1 MLGLRKKQG
10 IRWRVLRTAKAIG
23 ALLSGVLLLLGC
35 AAHAQLFGP
44 GHSLFQNSGQNSG
57 SPSRESPQVIPQEQ
71 PGSRLAASLNA
82 FCQQSPA
89 EVARKAQLR
98 QQAHQSD
105 RAWADYTQILA
116 DHRAALIT
124 CRSRRWPQIQA
135 IWVRLHPCD
144 ANAGVLDQVFDQVV
158 NLGYNR
164 VFIETFYDGRSILP
178 QSDFPGGVG
187 IWPSIQPNADLLEL
201 ALRAAR
207 RRGLS
212 AYAWVFSLN
221 LGYSY
226 GQRADRQVALARNGR
241 GITTIL
247 DPATAHLE
255 DLGSPDEVFV
265 DPFHPQ
271 ARQDFAGLIERL
283 LHRQPDGILFDY
295 IRYPRGSGGA
305 SLAATVK
312 DLWIHGDAAR
322 QAYLDLA
329 ENLAGRALLERY
341 LAQGYVTVTDVLQ
354 LDALYGEEPRW
365 RWPGDPKPD
374 WAGIPLLG
382 GGLSPE
388 LLDWS
393 TRDEKTA
400 AGLIDS
406 NSDLN
411 LLEPS
416 RDPEPE
422 LEQGEAQPQAVEP
435 TPSPTPTPNAAARQE
450 RWQNELW
457 PFSVDFA
464 RHGVLEYLNQ
474 AAEPARTHGIPTGA
488 VFFPDG
494 NQAVGEGFD
503 SRLQPWD
510 RFDPNM
516 EWHPMAYAKCE
527 DASCVVQQV
536 ERVLAAAS
544 PNTFVCPAIA
554 GLWGQPQRQR
564 PTLEV
569 QMGELARQLPQLP
582 CVSHFALSW
591 IEPELERS
599 RQACQL

>member
-1 MLGLRKKQG
+1 M
-10 IRWRVLRTAKAIG
+10 LRTAKGGG

-35 AAHAQLFGP
+35 TAHAQLFGP
-44 GHSLFQNSGQNSG
+44 GYSLFQNFGQNAG
-57 SPSRESPQVIPQEQ
+57 SPPRESPQVIPQQEL
-71 PGSRLAASLNA
+71 GSLATSGLNA
-82 FCQQSPA
+82 FCQQPAA

-116 DHRAALIT
+116 DHRAALMA
-124 CRSRRWPQIQA
+124 CRSQRWPQIQA

-144 ANAGVLDQVFDQVV
+144 ANTGVLDQVFDQVV

-178 QSDFPGGVG
+178 QSDFPDGVR
-187 IWPSIQPNADLLEL
+187 IWPSLQPNTDLLEL

-226 GQRADRQVALARNGR
+226 GQRADRPVALARNGR
-241 GITTIL
+241 GITTVL
-247 DPATAHLE
+247 DPATALLE
-255 DLGSPDEVFV
+255 DLGSPGEVFV
-265 DPFHPQ
+265 DPFHPL

-374 WAGIPLLG
+374 WAGLPLL
-382 GGLSPE
+382 E
-388 LLDWS
+388 
-393 TRDEKTA
+393 A
-400 AGLIDS
+400 
-406 NSDLN
+406 
-411 LLEPS
+411 LEPS
-416 RDPEPE
+416 GEPK
-422 LEQGEAQPQAVEP
+422 LEREQREILLEAQLEEVDP
-435 TPSPTPTPNAAARQE
+435 TPSPTPTPDAATRQA
-450 RWQNELW
+450 RWQKELW
-457 PFSVDFA
+457 SLSVDFA

-474 AAEPARTHGIPTGA
+474 AADLAQSRGIPAGA

-510 RFDPNM
+510 RFDPSM
-516 EWHPMAYAKCE
+516 EWHPMAYGKCE
-527 DASCVVQQV
+527 DASCVVEQV
-536 ERVLAAAS
+536 ERVLAVAS
-544 PNTFVCPAIA
+544 PHTFVCPAIA

-564 PTLEV
+564 PSLEV
-569 QMGELARQLPQLP
+569 QMGELARRLPQLP

>member
-1 MLGLRKKQG
+1 MGLRKKQG
-10 IRWRVLRTAKAIG
+10 IRWMGVLLG
-23 ALLSGVLLLLGC
+23 GVLLLLGC
-35 AAHAQLFGP
+35 AAQAQLFGP
-44 GHSLFQNSGQNSG
+44 GHSLFQDSG
-57 SPSRESPQVIPQEQ
+57 SLPRESPPVIPQEQ
-71 PGSRLAASLNA
+71 TGSLATASLNA

-98 QQAHQSD
+98 QQANQSD

-116 DHRAALIT
+116 DHRAALIA
-124 CRSRRWPQIQA
+124 CRSQRWPQIQA
-135 IWVRLHPCD
+135 IWLRFHPCD

-178 QSDFPGGVG
+178 DGASGV
-187 IWPSIQPNADLLEL
+187 WPSIQPNADLLDL
-201 ALRAAR
+201 ALTAAR

-221 LGYSY
+221 FGYSY
-226 GQRADRQVALARNGR
+226 GQRADRQVVLARNGR
-241 GITTIL
+241 GITTVL
-247 DPATAHLE
+247 DPATAHLN

-265 DPFHPQ
+265 DPFHPL
-271 ARQDFAGLIERL
+271 ARQDFAELIGRL
-283 LHRQPDGILFDY
+283 LQRQPDGILFDY
-295 IRYPRGSGGA
+295 IRYPRGSGG
-305 SLAATVK
+305 SSVAATVK
-312 DLWIHGDAAR
+312 DLWIHGEAAR

-365 RWPGDPKPD
+365 RWPGDPKLGLE
-374 WAGIPLLG
+374 GIPELELA
-382 GGLSPE
+382 LSSSELPE
-388 LLDWS
+388 LLDWR
-393 TRDEKTA
+393 THDEKA
-400 AGLIDS
+400 SAGLTDSTAIANSIDLEP
-406 NSDLN
+406 D
-411 LLEPS
+411 LEPS
-416 RDPEPE
+416 GDPEPE
-422 LEQGEAQPQAVEP
+422 LEQRDAQPEDADP
-435 TPSPTPTPNAAARQE
+435 TPSPTPTPDAATRQE
-450 RWQNELW
+450 RWQKELW
-457 PFSVDFA
+457 DFSTDFA
-464 RHGVLEYLNQ
+464 RHGVLDYLNQ
-474 AAEPARTHGIPTGA
+474 AAQPARTRGIPTGA

-494 NQAVGEGFD
+494 NQMVGEAQQGFD

-510 RFDPNM
+510 RFDSNM

-527 DASCVVQQV
+527 DVTCVVQQV
-536 ERVLAAAS
+536 EQVLTAAS
-544 PNTFVCPAIA
+544 PETFICPAIA

-564 PTLEV
+564 PALEV
-569 QMGELARQLPQLP
+569 QMGELARRLPQLP

>member
-10 IRWRVLRTAKAIG
+10 IRWKVLCTAKAIG

-35 AAHAQLFGP
+35 TAHAQLFGP
-44 GHSLFQNSGQNSG
+44 GHSLLQNFGQNAS
-57 SPSRESPQVIPQEQ
+57 SPPRESPQVIPQQELE
-71 PGSRLAASLNA
+71 SLATASLNA
-82 FCQQSPA
+82 FCQQPAA

-116 DHRAALIT
+116 DHRAALMA
-124 CRSRRWPQIQA
+124 CRSQRWPQIQA

-144 ANAGVLDQVFDQVV
+144 ANTGVLDQVFDQVV

-187 IWPSIQPNADLLEL
+187 IWPSLQPNTDLLEL

-207 RRGLS
+207 QRGLS

-221 LGYSY
+221 FGYSY

-241 GITTIL
+241 GITTVL
-247 DPATAHLE
+247 DPATALSE
-255 DLGSPDEVFV
+255 DLGSPGEVFV
-265 DPFHPQ
+265 DPFHPL
-271 ARQDFAGLIERL
+271 ARQDFAGLIEQL

-305 SLAATVK
+305 SLATGVK
-312 DLWIHGDAAR
+312 DLWIYGEAAR

-354 LDALYGEEPRW
+354 LDTLYGEEPRW

-374 WAGIPLLG
+374 WAGISLL
-382 GGLSPE
+382 E
-388 LLDWS
+388 
-393 TRDEKTA
+393 A
-400 AGLIDS
+400 
-406 NSDLN
+406 
-411 LLEPS
+411 LEPS
-416 RDPEPE
+416 AEPEPE
-422 LEQGEAQPQAVEP
+422 REQREILLEAQLEEVDP
-435 TPSPTPTPNAAARQE
+435 TPSPTPTPDAATRQE
-450 RWQNELW
+450 RWQKELW
-457 PFSVDFA
+457 FLSVDFA

-474 AAEPARTHGIPTGA
+474 AADLARSRGIPAGA

-494 NQAVGEGFD
+494 NQAVGAGFD

-527 DASCVVQQV
+527 DASCVVEQV

-544 PNTFVCPAIA
+544 PHTFVCPAIA